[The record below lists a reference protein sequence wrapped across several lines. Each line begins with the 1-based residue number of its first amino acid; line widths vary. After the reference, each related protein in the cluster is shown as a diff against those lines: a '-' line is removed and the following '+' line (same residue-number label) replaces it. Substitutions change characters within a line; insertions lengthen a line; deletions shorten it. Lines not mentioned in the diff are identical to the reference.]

1 MREQLIRYVDLL
13 FAGAEDAADIKQEIL
28 QNTLDRYD
36 DLIQQ
41 GKSPEAAYRLAI
53 SGIGDIN
60 EILGSEPE
68 SSSAKP
74 QPEQDNK
81 HSASPRSK
89 RLRVLAIF
97 LYITCPIPL
106 FILGDTIGL
115 CGLLIMVAL
124 ATAMIVLAGKDTPQ
138 AQKPE
143 EPEESEQNTPQQ
155 ELRRSVCTLIWAIGL
170 VIYFVLSFTTG
181 AWYITWVIFPMIGA
195 AQGLARA
202 VMDYREAAHHEN

>member
-68 SSSAKP
+68 SSPAKP

-81 HSASPRSK
+81 QSASPRSK

-115 CGLLIMVAL
+115 CGLLLMVAT
-124 ATAMIVLAGKDTPQ
+124 ATALMVYTGKTKPTPAPKEERPTEDRPQDRARKSVKTAIRLVVIVLYLPISFFSGAWHITWLMFLMLP
-138 AQKPE
+138 AL
-143 EPEESEQNTPQQ
+143 T
-155 ELRRSVCTLIWAIGL
+155 GL
-170 VIYFVLSFTTG
+170 VD
-181 AWYITWVIFPMIGA
+181 
-195 AQGLARA
+195 A
-202 VMDYREAAHHEN
+202 VMDLKEEK